1 MPEFRASTLRTEES
15 QGSGPNWWWT
25 VIEKSKFENR
35 VDVTSGGPEACSQE
49 ADAATANSGPRAE
62 QDLEQVYAEH
72 GRALLTHC
80 VRILGDWASAEDAT
94 QEVFLRV
101 RRCVG
106 RLPEASEMR
115 PWLFRIATNHCL
127 NELRSRGVRART
139 PPQIVGMTTANLED
153 TMAAR
158 NDARR
163 FLERLPPRARAIAWL
178 TYVDGMLQQEVAE
191 TLGVSRRTVVNYLS
205 QVRTRLE
212 QSSRGGLAMAR

>member
-1 MPEFRASTLRTEES
+1 MALAPVAR
-15 QGSGPNWWWT
+15 
-25 VIEKSKFENR
+25 
-35 VDVTSGGPEACSQE
+35 
-49 ADAATANSGPRAE
+49 AATHAGFGRPAE
-62 QDLEQVYAEH
+62 HDLHQLYAEH
-72 GRALLTHC
+72 GRSILVHC
-80 VRILGDWASAEDAT
+80 SRILRDYASAEDAT

-101 RRCVG
+101 GRYVG
-106 RLPEASEMR
+106 RLPEPSQVR

-139 PPQIVGMTTANLED
+139 PPQLIGMTTANLED

-191 TLGVSRRTVVNYLS
+191 TLGVSRRTVVNYLN
-205 QVRTRLE
+205 QVRARLH
-212 QSSRGGLAMAR
+212 QTSRPGLAMAR

>member
-1 MPEFRASTLRTEES
+1 M
-15 QGSGPNWWWT
+15 
-25 VIEKSKFENR
+25 FENR
-35 VDVTSGGPEACSQE
+35 AH
-49 ADAATANSGPRAE
+49 ADAGARGERHASVSGMARATPDSFGPSVRH
-62 QDLEQVYAEH
+62 DLKQLYAEH
-72 GRALLTHC
+72 GRGIRAHC
-80 VRILGDWASAEDAT
+80 ARLLGDSASAEDAT

-101 RRCVG
+101 RRYAG
-106 RLPEASEMR
+106 KLPDVTEMR

-139 PPQIVGMTTANLED
+139 PPQLALAATANLED

-191 TLGVSRRTVVNYLS
+191 TLGVSRRTVVNYLNQMRS
-205 QVRTRLE
+205 RVQ
-212 QSSRGGLAMAR
+212 QSSRGALAMAR